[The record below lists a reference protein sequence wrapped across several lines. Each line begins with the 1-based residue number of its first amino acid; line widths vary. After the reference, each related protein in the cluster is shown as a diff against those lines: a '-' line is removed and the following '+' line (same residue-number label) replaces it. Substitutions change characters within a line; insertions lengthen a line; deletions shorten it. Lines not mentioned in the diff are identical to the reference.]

1 MHPKPFPK
9 VFPPEFPLELQNV
22 ILTLLRDL
30 CVQHFP
36 LAQQPTNNGRPL
48 LLHTHPCDTL
58 VLRTYGATL
67 SLSKST
73 QSLIAIPLGGLGE
86 FGMNMMA
93 LRLGDDIIVIDAGM
107 MFPESEL
114 LGVDLVIPDTTYLKQ
129 NRANVR
135 AIVLTHGHEDHIGAL
150 PYILRDLNVPVYG
163 TRFTLALVKKRL
175 AEANLLDS
183 TTLREVMPGRLIEI
197 GPYEIEFIP
206 VTHSTIDCVALAVRT
221 PLGVIIHTGDFKI
234 DQTPVGGAP
243 FDLHSFA
250 RYGNEGVLA
259 LFSDS
264 TNVERPGFTPSERA
278 IVPRIEELCRSA
290 PRRVILSCFASSIHR
305 IQQVID
311 IASRVGRKIAFVGR
325 SMVDNVEIAH
335 DLEYLRIPDGMVVRP
350 QDIRTFDPRRII
362 ILASGSQAEPMSSL
376 SRIAVDNHRF
386 VSVDESDTVILSAR
400 IIPGNEKA
408 IFRMLDHMFR
418 RRALVYYD
426 NNAGT
431 IHVSGHASQEEQ
443 KLVLQL
449 VKPKYF
455 IPVHGEYRHLFRH
468 AALAHQLGCVSSEI
482 LLLENG
488 QTIEF
493 TEDGARRRDPV
504 TSGRVLVDSG
514 SLEEIE
520 EVVIR
525 DRKHLS
531 EDGVVVPIIA
541 IDKRTGR
548 METVPEIVTRGMF
561 SDNGTELMAGARD
574 VILKTVEQ
582 SNAEEKGDWSV
593 IKEKIRVDLKRYINK
608 HTSKRPLILPVILE
622 V

>member
-1 MHPKPFPK
+1 M
-9 VFPPEFPLELQNV
+9 
-22 ILTLLRDL
+22 
-30 CVQHFP
+30 
-36 LAQQPTNNGRPL
+36 
-48 LLHTHPCDTL
+48 
-58 VLRTYGATL
+58 
-67 SLSKST
+67 SKTS
-73 QSLIAIPLGGLGE
+73 QSLTAIPLGGLGE
-86 FGMNMMA
+86 FGMNMIA
-93 LRLGDDIIVIDAGM
+93 LRLGDEIIVIDAGM

-114 LGVDLVIPDTTYLKQ
+114 LGVDLVIPDITFLKQ
-129 NRANVR
+129 NRAQVR

-150 PYILRDLNVPVYG
+150 PYILKDLNVPVYG

-175 AEANLLDS
+175 DEAGLLDS
-183 TTLREVMPGRLIEI
+183 TTLREVIPGRLVEI
-197 GPYEIEFIP
+197 GPFEVEFIS
-206 VTHSTIDCVALAVRT
+206 VTHSTVDCVALAIRT
-221 PLGVIIHTGDFKI
+221 PLGVVIHTGDFKI

-243 FDLHSFA
+243 FDLHAFA

-311 IASRVGRKIAFVGR
+311 IASRVNRKVAFVGR

-335 DLEYLRIPDGMVVRP
+335 SLELLRIPDGMVVRP
-350 QDIRTFDPRRII
+350 QDIRGFDPKRIV

-386 VSVDESDTVILSAR
+386 VSVDENDSVILSAR
-400 IIPGNEKA
+400 IIPGNEKS

-426 NNAGT
+426 NSAGT

-443 KLVLQL
+443 KLLLQL

-468 AALAHQLGCVSSEI
+468 AALAHQLGCVSNEI
-482 LLLENG
+482 LLLEDG
-488 QTIEF
+488 RPIEF
-493 TEDGARRRDPV
+493 TEDGAHRRDPV
-504 TSGRVLVDSG
+504 TAGRVCVDSG

-531 EDGVVVPIIA
+531 EDGIVVPIIA
-541 IDKRTGR
+541 IDKHTGKV
-548 METVPEIVTRGMF
+548 ESHPEIVTRGLM
-561 SDNGTELMAGARD
+561 SDNGHELIAGARL
-574 VILKTVEQ
+574 VIMKTVEE
-582 SNAEEKGDWSV
+582 SNAEEKSDWGV

-608 HTSKRPLILPVILE
+608 QTSKRPLILPVILE

>member
-1 MHPKPFPK
+1 
-9 VFPPEFPLELQNV
+9 
-22 ILTLLRDL
+22 
-30 CVQHFP
+30 
-36 LAQQPTNNGRPL
+36 
-48 LLHTHPCDTL
+48 
-58 VLRTYGATL
+58 
-67 SLSKST
+67 LSKSL
-73 QSLIAIPLGGLGE
+73 QSLFAIPLGGLGE

-93 LRLGDDIIVIDAGM
+93 LRYGDDIIVIDAGM

-114 LGVDLVIPDTTYLKQ
+114 LGIDLVIPDISYLKQ
-129 NRANVR
+129 NRQHVR
-135 AIVLTHGHEDHIGAL
+135 AIILTHGHEDHIGAL
-150 PYILRDLNVPVYG
+150 PYILRDLEVPVYG

-175 AEANLLDS
+175 AEAGLLES
-183 TTLREVMPGRLIEI
+183 TTLREVIPGRRVEI
-197 GPYEIEFIP
+197 GQYEIEFIP
-206 VTHSTIDCVALAVRT
+206 VTHSTVDCVALAVRT

-234 DQTPVGGAP
+234 DHTPVEGAG
-243 FDLHSFA
+243 FDIHTFA

-264 TNVERPGFTPSERA
+264 TNVERPGYTPSERA
-278 IVPRIEELCRSA
+278 VVPRIEELARSA

-311 IASRVGRKIAFVGR
+311 VAFRVGRKVAFVGR

-335 DLEYLRIPDGMVVRP
+335 DLGYLRIPDGMVVRP
-350 QDIRTFDPRRII
+350 QDIRGFEPRKII
-362 ILASGSQAEPMSSL
+362 VLASGSQAEPMSSL

-386 VSVDESDTVILSAR
+386 VSVDENDTVILSSR

-426 NNAGT
+426 NSAGV

-443 KLVLQL
+443 KLLLQL

-468 AALAHQLGCVSSEI
+468 AALAHQLGVVSGEI
-482 LLLENG
+482 ILAENG
-488 QTIEF
+488 HCIEF
-493 TEDGARRRDPV
+493 TEDGAYRRDPV
-504 TSGRVLVDSG
+504 AAGRVLVDSG

-520 EVVIR
+520 EVVVR
-525 DRKHLS
+525 DRRHLS

-541 IDKRTGR
+541 IDKHSGKL
-548 METVPEIVTRGMF
+548 ESQPEIVTRGFM
-561 SDNGTELMAGARD
+561 SDNGSDLVTGARD
-574 VILKTVEQ
+574 IVLKTINT
-582 SNAEEKGDWSV
+582 SNPEERADWSV

-608 HTSKRPLILPVILE
+608 QTSKRPLILPVILE
-622 V
+622 L

>member
-1 MHPKPFPK
+1 
-9 VFPPEFPLELQNV
+9 
-22 ILTLLRDL
+22 
-30 CVQHFP
+30 
-36 LAQQPTNNGRPL
+36 
-48 LLHTHPCDTL
+48 
-58 VLRTYGATL
+58 
-67 SLSKST
+67 LSKPL
-73 QSLIAIPLGGLGE
+73 QSLFAIPLGGLGE
-86 FGMNMMA
+86 FGINMMA
-93 LRLGDDIIVIDAGM
+93 LRYGDDIIVIDAGM

-114 LGVDLVIPDTTYLKQ
+114 LGVDLVIPDITYLKQ
-129 NRANVR
+129 NRQHVR

-150 PYILRDLNVPVYG
+150 PYILRDLNVPLYG
-163 TRFTLALVKKRL
+163 TRFTLALVKKRIT
-175 AEANLLDS
+175 EAGLLDS
-183 TTLREVMPGRLIEI
+183 TTLREVIPGRHIEI
-197 GPYEIEFIP
+197 GPFEIEMIP

-221 PLGVIIHTGDFKI
+221 PVGVIIHTGDFKI
-234 DQTPVGGAP
+234 DHTPVGGAG
-243 FDLHSFA
+243 FDIHTFA

-264 TNVERPGFTPSERA
+264 TNVERPGITPSERA
-278 IVPRIEELCRSA
+278 VVPRIEELARSA
-290 PRRVILSCFASSIHR
+290 PKRVILSCFASSIHR

-311 IASRVGRKIAFVGR
+311 IASRVGRKVAFVGR

-335 DLEYLRIPDGMVVRP
+335 DLEYLRIPDGMVVRS
-350 QDIRTFDPRRII
+350 QDIRSFDPRKII

-386 VSVDESDTVILSAR
+386 VSVDENDTVILSSR

-426 NNAGT
+426 NSAGV

-468 AALAHQLGCVSSEI
+468 AALAHQLGVVSGEI
-482 LLLENG
+482 LLVEDG
-488 QTIEF
+488 QNIEF
-493 TEDGARRRDPV
+493 TEDGVHRRDPV
-504 TSGRVLVDSG
+504 AAGRVLVDSG

-520 EVVIR
+520 EVVVR
-525 DRKHLS
+525 ERKHLS

-541 IDKRTGR
+541 IDKHTGKL
-548 METVPEIVTRGMF
+548 ESQPEIVSRGFM
-561 SDNGTELMAGARD
+561 SDNGSDLVAGARD
-574 VILKTVEQ
+574 IVLRTINT
-582 SNAEEKGDWSV
+582 SNAEERADWSV
-593 IKEKIRVDLKRYINK
+593 IKEKIRVDLKRYISK
-608 HTSKRPLILPVILE
+608 QTSKRPLILPVILE

>member
-1 MHPKPFPK
+1 
-9 VFPPEFPLELQNV
+9 
-22 ILTLLRDL
+22 
-30 CVQHFP
+30 
-36 LAQQPTNNGRPL
+36 
-48 LLHTHPCDTL
+48 
-58 VLRTYGATL
+58 
-67 SLSKST
+67 
-73 QSLIAIPLGGLGE
+73 
-86 FGMNMMA
+86 MNMMA
-93 LRLGDDIIVIDAGM
+93 LRFGDDIIVIDAGM
-107 MFPESEL
+107 MFPETEL
-114 LGVDLVIPDTTYLKQ
+114 LGVDLVIPDITYLKQ
-129 NRANVR
+129 NRSMVR

-150 PYILRDLNVPVYG
+150 PYILRDLNVPIYG

-175 AEANLLDS
+175 EEAGLLDS
-183 TTLREVMPGRLIEI
+183 TTLREVLPGRLVEI
-197 GPYEIEFIP
+197 GPFEIEFIA

-221 PLGVIIHTGDFKI
+221 PVGIIIHTGDFKI
-234 DQTPVGGAP
+234 DQTPVDGAP
-243 FDLHSFA
+243 FDLHAFA

-278 IVPRIEELCRSA
+278 IVPRIEDLCRSA

-311 IASRVGRKIAFVGR
+311 IAGRVGRKVAFVGR

-335 DLEYLRIPDGMVVRP
+335 SLSYLRIPDGMVVRP
-350 QDIRTFDPRRII
+350 QDIRGFDPKRML

-386 VSVDESDTVILSAR
+386 VSVDENDTVILSAR
-400 IIPGNEKA
+400 IIPGNEKS

-418 RRALVYYD
+418 RRALVYYE
-426 NNAGT
+426 NSAGT

-443 KLVLQL
+443 KLILQL
-449 VKPKYF
+449 VKPRYF

-468 AALAHQLGCVSSEI
+468 AALAHQLGSVSGEI
-482 LLLENG
+482 LLLEDG
-488 QTIEF
+488 QTLEF
-493 TEDGARRRDPV
+493 TEDGAYRRDPV
-504 TSGRVLVDSG
+504 PAGRVCVDSG

-525 DRKHLS
+525 DRRHLS

-541 IDKRTGR
+541 IDKHTGR
-548 METVPEIVTRGMF
+548 LEPPPEIVTRGMF
-561 SDNGTELMAGARD
+561 SDNGQELLAGARD
-574 VILKTVEQ
+574 VILRTVEQ
-582 SNAEEKGDWSV
+582 SNPEEKSDYGV
-593 IKEKIRVDLKRYINK
+593 MKEKIRVELKRYINK

>member
-1 MHPKPFPK
+1 
-9 VFPPEFPLELQNV
+9 
-22 ILTLLRDL
+22 
-30 CVQHFP
+30 
-36 LAQQPTNNGRPL
+36 
-48 LLHTHPCDTL
+48 
-58 VLRTYGATL
+58 L
-67 SLSKST
+67 SNPS
-73 QSLIAIPLGGLGE
+73 QSLTVIPLGGLGE
-86 FGMNMMA
+86 FGMNMMV
-93 LRLGDDIIVIDAGM
+93 LRVGDDILVIDCGM

-114 LGVDLVIPDTTYLKQ
+114 LGVDLVIPDITYLKQ
-129 NRANVR
+129 NRAMVR

-150 PYILRDLNVPVYG
+150 QYILRDLNVPIYG

-175 AEANLLDS
+175 DEAGLTDS
-183 TTLREVMPGRLIEI
+183 TTLREVIPSRLVEI
-197 GPYEIEFIP
+197 GPFEIEFIP

-221 PLGVIIHTGDFKI
+221 PAGVIIHTGDFKI

-243 FDLHSFA
+243 LDLHAFA
-250 RYGNEGVLA
+250 RYGAEGVLA

-264 TNVERPGFTPSERA
+264 TNVERPGFTPTERA
-278 IVPRIEELCRSA
+278 VVPRIEELCRSA

-311 IASRVGRKIAFVGR
+311 IAGRVGRKVAFVGR

-335 DLEYLRIPDGMVVRP
+335 SLNYLRIPDGMVVRS
-350 QDIRTFDPRRII
+350 QDIRSFDPRKIV

-386 VSVDESDTVILSAR
+386 VSVDENDSVILSAR

-426 NNAGT
+426 NSAGT

-443 KLVLQL
+443 KLILQL

-455 IPVHGEYRHLFRH
+455 VPIHGEYRHLFRH
-468 AALAHQLGCVSSEI
+468 AALAHQLGCVSGEI
-482 LLLENG
+482 LLMEDG
-488 QTIEF
+488 QAIEF
-493 TEDGARRRDPV
+493 SEDGAHRRDPV
-504 TSGRVLVDSG
+504 TAGRVCVDSG

-541 IDKRTGR
+541 IDKHTGK
-548 METVPEIVTRGMF
+548 MELHPEIVTRGMF
-561 SDNGTELMAGARD
+561 GDNNQQLLAGARE
-574 VILKTVEQ
+574 VIMKTVEQ
-582 SNAEEKGDWSV
+582 SNPEEKSDWGV
-593 IKEKIRVDLKRYINK
+593 IKEKIRIDLKRYINK
-608 HTSKRPLILPVILE
+608 QTSKRPLILPVILE

>member
-1 MHPKPFPK
+1 
-9 VFPPEFPLELQNV
+9 
-22 ILTLLRDL
+22 
-30 CVQHFP
+30 
-36 LAQQPTNNGRPL
+36 
-48 LLHTHPCDTL
+48 
-58 VLRTYGATL
+58 
-67 SLSKST
+67 
-73 QSLIAIPLGGLGE
+73 
-86 FGMNMMA
+86 MNMMA
-93 LRLGDDIIVIDAGM
+93 LRLADDILVIDAGM
-107 MFPESEL
+107 MFPETEL
-114 LGVDLVIPDTTYLKQ
+114 LGVDIVIPDITYLKQ
-129 NRANVR
+129 NRPHVR

-175 AEANLLDS
+175 EEAGLLDS
-183 TTLREVMPGRLIEI
+183 TTLREALPGRLVEI
-197 GPYEIEFIP
+197 GPFEIEFIP
-206 VTHSTIDCVALAVRT
+206 VTHSTIDCVALAIRT
-221 PLGVIIHTGDFKI
+221 PLGVIMHTGDFKV
-234 DQTPVGGAP
+234 DQTPVDGAP
-243 FDLHSFA
+243 FDLHTFA

-278 IVPRIEELCRSA
+278 VVPRIEELCRSA

-311 IASRVGRKIAFVGR
+311 IAARVGRKVAFVGR
-325 SMVDNVEIAH
+325 SMIDNVEIAH
-335 DLEYLRIPDGMVVRP
+335 SLSYLRIPDGMVVRP
-350 QDIRTFDPRRII
+350 QDVRGFDPKRLI

-386 VSVDESDTVILSAR
+386 VSVDENDSVILSAR

-426 NNAGT
+426 NSAGT

-449 VKPKYF
+449 VKPRYF

-468 AALAHQLGCVSSEI
+468 AALAHQLGSVSGEI
-482 LLLENG
+482 LLIEDG
-488 QTIEF
+488 QSIEF
-493 TEDGARRRDPV
+493 TEDGAYRREPV
-504 TSGRVLVDSG
+504 TAGRVCVDSG

-520 EVVIR
+520 EAVIR

-541 IDKRTGR
+541 IDKHTGR
-548 METVPEIVTRGMF
+548 MESHPEIVTRGMF
-561 SDNGTELMAGARD
+561 SDNGQEFMVTARE
-574 VILKTVEQ
+574 VVLKTVEQ
-582 SNAEEKGDWSV
+582 SNSEEKTDWSV
-593 IKEKIRVDLKRYINK
+593 MKEKIRVDLKRHINK

>member
-1 MHPKPFPK
+1 
-9 VFPPEFPLELQNV
+9 
-22 ILTLLRDL
+22 
-30 CVQHFP
+30 
-36 LAQQPTNNGRPL
+36 
-48 LLHTHPCDTL
+48 
-58 VLRTYGATL
+58 
-67 SLSKST
+67 LSKPSR
-73 QSLIAIPLGGLGE
+73 SLTAIPLGGLGE

-129 NRANVR
+129 NRAHVR

-150 PYILRDLNVPVYG
+150 PYILRELNVPVYG

-175 AEANLLDS
+175 DEAGLLPS
-183 TTLREVMPGRLIEI
+183 TTLREVIPGGRLVEI
-197 GPYEIEFIP
+197 GPFEIEFIP

-243 FDLHSFA
+243 FDLHAFA
-250 RYGNEGVLA
+250 RYGHEGVLA

-264 TNVERPGFTPSERA
+264 TNVERPGFTGSERNV
-278 IVPRIEELCRSA
+278 VPRIEELCRSA

-311 IASRVGRKIAFVGR
+311 IAARVGRKVAFVGR

-335 DLEYLRIPDGMVVRP
+335 SLEYLRIPDGMVVRP
-350 QDIRTFDPRRII
+350 QDIRGFDPKRLV

-386 VSVDESDTVILSAR
+386 VSVDENDSVILSAR

-426 NNAGT
+426 NSAGT

-443 KLVLQL
+443 KLILQL

-455 IPVHGEYRHLFRH
+455 IPIHGEYRHLFRH
-468 AALAHQLGCVSSEI
+468 AALAYQLGCVTGEI
-482 LLLENG
+482 LVLEDG
-488 QTIEF
+488 HALEF
-493 TEDGARRRDPV
+493 TEDGAFRRDPV
-504 TSGRVLVDSG
+504 TAGRVCVDSG

-541 IDKRTGR
+541 IDKHTGR
-548 METVPEIVTRGMF
+548 MESQPEIVTRGMF
-561 SDNGTELMAGARD
+561 SDNGTEFIAGARD
-574 VILKTVEQ
+574 VVLKTVEQ
-582 SNAEEKGDWSV
+582 SNAEEKSDWSV

-608 HTSKRPLILPVILE
+608 QTSKRPLILPVILE

>member
-1 MHPKPFPK
+1 LK
-9 VFPPEFPLELQNV
+9 
-22 ILTLLRDL
+22 
-30 CVQHFP
+30 
-36 LAQQPTNNGRPL
+36 
-48 LLHTHPCDTL
+48 
-58 VLRTYGATL
+58 
-67 SLSKST
+67 KSP
-73 QSLIAIPLGGLGE
+73 QSLFAIPLGGLGE

-93 LRLGDDIIVIDAGM
+93 LRFGEDIIVIDAGM
-107 MFPESEL
+107 MFPENEL
-114 LGVDLVIPDTTYLKQ
+114 LGVDLVIPDITYLKQ
-129 NRANVR
+129 NRQNVR

-150 PYILRDLNVPVYG
+150 QYILRDLNVPVYG

-175 AEANLLDS
+175 EEAGLLDS
-183 TTLREVMPGRLIEI
+183 TTLREVLPTRRAEI
-197 GPYEIEFIP
+197 GPFEIEFIP
-206 VTHSTIDCVALAVRT
+206 VTHSTIDCVALAIRT
-221 PLGVIIHTGDFKI
+221 PLGIIIHTGDFKI
-234 DQTPVGGAP
+234 DQTPVDGAP
-243 FDLHSFA
+243 FDLHAFA
-250 RYGNEGVLA
+250 RYGQEGVLA

-278 IVPRIEELCRSA
+278 IVPRIEDLCRSA

-311 IASRVGRKIAFVGR
+311 IASRVGRKVAFVGR

-335 DLEYLRIPDGMVVRP
+335 SLDCLHIPDGMVVRP
-350 QDIRTFDPRRII
+350 QDIRGFDPKRLL

-386 VSVDESDTVILSAR
+386 VSVDDSDTVILSAR

-426 NNAGT
+426 NSAGT

-443 KLVLQL
+443 KLILQL
-449 VKPKYF
+449 VKPRYF
-455 IPVHGEYRHLFRH
+455 IPIHGEYRHLFRH
-468 AALAHQLGCVSSEI
+468 AALAHQIGSVSDEI

-488 QTIEF
+488 HSIEF
-493 TEDGARRRDPV
+493 TEDGAFRRDPV
-504 TSGRVLVDSG
+504 TAGRTLVDSG

-520 EVVIR
+520 EAVVR
-525 DRKHLS
+525 ERRHLS
-531 EDGVVVPIIA
+531 EDGVVVTIIA
-541 IDKRTGR
+541 IDKHTGR
-548 METVPEIVTRGMF
+548 LESPPEIVTRGMY
-561 SDNGTELMAGARD
+561 SDNGTELIAGARE
-574 VILKTVEQ
+574 VVLKTVEQ
-582 SNAEEKGDWSV
+582 SNAEEKSDWSV

>member
-1 MHPKPFPK
+1 
-9 VFPPEFPLELQNV
+9 
-22 ILTLLRDL
+22 
-30 CVQHFP
+30 
-36 LAQQPTNNGRPL
+36 
-48 LLHTHPCDTL
+48 
-58 VLRTYGATL
+58 
-67 SLSKST
+67 LSKSP
-73 QSLIAIPLGGLGE
+73 QSLTAIPLGGLGE

-93 LRLGDDIIVIDAGM
+93 LRLGDEIIVIDAGM

-114 LGVDLVIPDTTYLKQ
+114 LGVDLVIPDISYLKQ

-150 PYILRDLNVPVYG
+150 PYILKELNVPVYG

-175 AEANLLDS
+175 DEAGLLDS
-183 TTLREVMPGRLIEI
+183 TTLREVLPGRLVEI
-197 GPYEIEFIP
+197 GRFEIEFIS
-206 VTHSTIDCVALAVRT
+206 VTHSTVDCVALAIRT
-221 PLGVIIHTGDFKI
+221 PLGVVIHTGDFKI

-243 FDLHSFA
+243 FDLHAFA

-311 IASRVGRKIAFVGR
+311 IAARVGRKVAFVGR

-335 DLEYLRIPDGMVVRP
+335 SLEILQIPDGMVVRP
-350 QDIRTFDPRRII
+350 QDIRGFDPKRIV

-386 VSVDESDTVILSAR
+386 VSVDENDSVILSAR
-400 IIPGNEKA
+400 IIPGNEKS

-426 NNAGT
+426 NSAGT

-443 KLVLQL
+443 KLLLQL

-468 AALAHQLGCVSSEI
+468 AALAHQLGCVSQEI
-482 LLLENG
+482 LLLEDG
-488 QTIEF
+488 RQIEF
-493 TEDGARRRDPV
+493 TEDGVRRLDPV
-504 TSGRVLVDSG
+504 TAGRVCVDSG

-531 EDGVVVPIIA
+531 EDGIVVPIIA
-541 IDKRTGR
+541 IDKHTGKV
-548 METVPEIVTRGMF
+548 ESHPEIVTRGLM
-561 SDNGTELMAGARD
+561 SDNGNELIAGARL
-574 VILKTVEQ
+574 VIMKTVEE
-582 SNAEEKGDWSV
+582 SNAEEKSDWGV

-608 HTSKRPLILPVILE
+608 QTSKRPLILPVILE

>member
-1 MHPKPFPK
+1 VIRFQC
-9 VFPPEFPLELQNV
+9 ERDGDGLPLSKNNQ
-22 ILTLLRDL
+22 TLL
-30 CVQHFP
+30 
-36 LAQQPTNNGRPL
+36 
-48 LLHTHPCDTL
+48 
-58 VLRTYGATL
+58 
-67 SLSKST
+67 
-73 QSLIAIPLGGLGE
+73 AIPLGGLGE
-86 FGMNMMA
+86 FGMNMMVF
-93 LRLGDDIIVIDAGM
+93 RYGDDLIVVDAGM

-114 LGVDLVIPDTTYLKQ
+114 LGVDLVIPDITYLKQ
-129 NRANVR
+129 NRHLVR

-150 PYILRDLNVPVYG
+150 PYILRELNVPIYG

-175 AEANLLDS
+175 EEAGLLES
-183 TTLREVMPGRLIEI
+183 ATLREVLPGRMIEL
-197 GPYEIEFIP
+197 GPFEIEFIS
-206 VTHSTIDCVALAVRT
+206 VTHSTIDCVALAIRT

-234 DQTPVGGAP
+234 DQTPVDNVP
-243 FDLHSFA
+243 FDLHTFA
-250 RYGNEGVLA
+250 KYGNEGVLA

-264 TNVERPGFTPSERA
+264 TNVERPGFTPSERT
-278 IVPRIEELCRSA
+278 IVPRIEELARSA
-290 PRRVILSCFASSIHR
+290 PRRVVLSCFASSIHR

-311 IASRVGRKIAFVGR
+311 VAERVGRKIAFVGR

-335 DLEYLRIPDGMVVRP
+335 DLDCLRIPDGMVVRP
-350 QDIRTFDPRRII
+350 QDIRGFEPKRLI

-386 VSVDESDTVILSAR
+386 VSVDENDTVILSAR

-426 NNAGT
+426 NSAGT

-443 KLVLQL
+443 KLILRL

-468 AALAHQLGCVSSEI
+468 AALAHQLGAVSEEI
-482 LLLENG
+482 LLMEDG
-488 QTIEF
+488 KCIEF
-493 TEDGARRRDPV
+493 TEDGAYRRDPV
-504 TSGRVLVDSG
+504 TAGRVLVDSG

-520 EVVIR
+520 AIVVR

-531 EDGVVVPIIA
+531 EEGVVIPIIA
-541 IDKRTGR
+541 IDKHTGKLESAPEVVSR
-548 METVPEIVTRGMF
+548 GLMSENNGELLAGAKEIVMKTF
-561 SDNGTELMAGARD
+561 EL
-574 VILKTVEQ
+574 
-582 SNAEEKGDWSV
+582 SNLEERADWSV

-608 HTSKRPLILPVILE
+608 QTSKRPLILPVILE

>member
-1 MHPKPFPK
+1 LNK
-9 VFPPEFPLELQNV
+9 
-22 ILTLLRDL
+22 I
-30 CVQHFP
+30 
-36 LAQQPTNNGRPL
+36 
-48 LLHTHPCDTL
+48 
-58 VLRTYGATL
+58 
-67 SLSKST
+67 S
-73 QSLIAIPLGGLGE
+73 QSLTVIPLGGLGE

-93 LRLGDDIIVIDAGM
+93 LRTGEDILVIDAGM

-114 LGVDLVIPDTTYLKQ
+114 LGVDLVIPDITFLKQ
-129 NRANVR
+129 NRAHVR

-175 AEANLLDS
+175 AEAGLLDS
-183 TTLREVMPGRLIEI
+183 TTLREVLPGRMVEI
-197 GPYEIEFIP
+197 GPYEVEFIA

-221 PLGVIIHTGDFKI
+221 PAGVIIHTGDFKI

-243 FDLHSFA
+243 FDLHAFA

-311 IASRVGRKIAFVGR
+311 IASRVGRKVAFVGR

-335 DLEYLRIPDGMVVRP
+335 SLECLRIPDGMVVRP
-350 QDIRTFDPRRII
+350 QDIRGFDPKRIV

-386 VSVDESDTVILSAR
+386 VSVDENDSVILSAR

-426 NNAGT
+426 NSAGT

-443 KLVLQL
+443 KLLLQL

-468 AALAHQLGCVSSEI
+468 AALAHQIGCVSGEI
-482 LLLENG
+482 LLLEDG
-488 QTIEF
+488 KVIEF
-493 TEDGARRRDPV
+493 TEDGAHRRDPV
-504 TSGRVLVDSG
+504 TAGRVCVDSG

-531 EDGVVVPIIA
+531 EDGVVVSIIA
-541 IDKRTGR
+541 IDKHTGK
-548 METVPEIVTRGMF
+548 MESHPEIVTRGLM
-561 SDNGTELMAGARD
+561 SDNGQELIAGARA
-574 VILKTVEQ
+574 VIINTVEQ
-582 SNAEEKGDWSV
+582 SNAEEKSDWGV

>member
-1 MHPKPFPK
+1 LNKSS
-9 VFPPEFPLELQNV
+9 NS
-22 ILTLLRDL
+22 LT
-30 CVQHFP
+30 V
-36 LAQQPTNNGRPL
+36 
-48 LLHTHPCDTL
+48 
-58 VLRTYGATL
+58 V
-67 SLSKST
+67 
-73 QSLIAIPLGGLGE
+73 PLGGLGE

-93 LRLGDDIIVIDAGM
+93 LRFGEDILVIDAGM

-114 LGVDLVIPDTTYLKQ
+114 LGVDLVIPDITFLKQ
-129 NRANVR
+129 NREQVR

-175 AEANLLDS
+175 EEAGLLQS
-183 TTLREVMPGRLIEI
+183 TTLREVLPGRKVEI
-197 GPYEIEFIP
+197 GPYEVEFIS

-221 PLGVIIHTGDFKI
+221 PVGVIIHTGDFKI
-234 DQTPVGGAP
+234 DQTPVGGEP
-243 FDLHSFA
+243 FDLHAFA

-311 IASRVGRKIAFVGR
+311 IASRVGRKVAFVGR

-335 DLEYLRIPDGMVVRP
+335 SLECLRIPDGMVVRP
-350 QDIRTFDPRRII
+350 QDIRGFDPKRIV

-386 VSVDESDTVILSAR
+386 VSVDENDSVILSAR

-426 NNAGT
+426 NSAGT

-443 KLVLQL
+443 KLLLRL

-468 AALAHQLGCVSSEI
+468 AALAHQLGCVSGEI
-482 LLLENG
+482 LLLEDG
-488 QTIEF
+488 KVIEF
-493 TEDGARRRDPV
+493 TEEGAHRRDPV
-504 TSGRVLVDSG
+504 TAGRVCVDSG

-531 EDGVVVPIIA
+531 EDGVVVSIIA
-541 IDKRTGR
+541 IDKHTGK
-548 METVPEIVTRGMF
+548 MESVPEIVTRGLM
-561 SDNGTELMAGARD
+561 SDNGQELIAGARA
-574 VILKTVEQ
+574 VIINTVEQ
-582 SNAEEKGDWSV
+582 SNAEEKSDWGV

>member
-1 MHPKPFPK
+1 MSKTNK
-9 VFPPEFPLELQNV
+9 S
-22 ILTLLRDL
+22 LL
-30 CVQHFP
+30 
-36 LAQQPTNNGRPL
+36 
-48 LLHTHPCDTL
+48 
-58 VLRTYGATL
+58 
-67 SLSKST
+67 
-73 QSLIAIPLGGLGE
+73 AIPLGGLGE
-86 FGMNMMA
+86 FGMNMMV
-93 LRLGDDIIVIDAGM
+93 LRYGDDIIVIDAGM

-114 LGVDLVIPDTTYLKQ
+114 LGVDLVIPDITYLKQ
-129 NRANVR
+129 NRQNVR

-150 PYILRDLNVPVYG
+150 PYILRDLDVPVYG

-175 AEANLLDS
+175 EEAGLLQS
-183 TTLREVMPGRLIEI
+183 ATLREVTPGRLVEI
-197 GPYEIEFIP
+197 GPFEIEFIP
-206 VTHSTIDCVALAVRT
+206 VTHSTIDCVALAIRT
-221 PLGVIIHTGDFKI
+221 PVGVVIHTGDFKV
-234 DQTPVGGAP
+234 DQTPVDNVP
-243 FDLHSFA
+243 FDLHTFA
-250 RYGNEGVLA
+250 KYGSEGVLA

-264 TNVERPGFTPSERA
+264 TNVERPGFTPSERT
-278 IVPRIEELCRSA
+278 IVPRIEELARSA

-311 IASRVGRKIAFVGR
+311 IAERVGRKVAFVGR

-335 DLEYLRIPDGMVVRP
+335 SLNYLRIPDGMVVRP
-350 QDIRTFDPRRII
+350 QDIRTFDAKKLL

-386 VSVDESDTVILSAR
+386 VSVDENDTVILSAR

-426 NNAGT
+426 NSAGT

-443 KLVLQL
+443 RLILRL

-468 AALAHQLGCVSSEI
+468 AALAHQLGAVTGEI
-482 LLLENG
+482 LLLEDG
-488 QTIEF
+488 KCIEF
-493 TEDGARRRDPV
+493 TEDGVTRRDPV
-504 TSGRVLVDSG
+504 SAGRILVDSG

-520 EVVIR
+520 EIVVR

-531 EDGVVVPIIA
+531 EEGVVIPIIA
-541 IDKRTGR
+541 IDKHTGKL
-548 METVPEIVTRGMF
+548 ESAPEIVSRGLM
-561 SDNGTELMAGARD
+561 SENGSELLNGAREI
-574 VILKTVEQ
+574 VLKTFEL
-582 SNAEEKGDWSV
+582 SNLEERADWSV